1 MSKQVI
7 LCQSLLPN
15 DILVCV
21 TMLVLTHAIVVPRA
35 HIDWAVDVEP
45 NVEHVNIETFAEK
58 FGYIDRRT
66 AEEAQ

>member
-1 MSKQVI
+1 
-7 LCQSLLPN
+7 
-15 DILVCV
+15 
-21 TMLVLTHAIVVPRA
+21 MLVLTHAIVVPRA